1 MRVVV
6 DESTSIRPGSYGT
19 RCQGDILS
27 VPSLLFDVVKRISR
41 APESDHQA
49 FCENL
54 EAAAAFV
61 MMSLCWSRE
70 DYDRAQAE
78 LHEQLRAHGQPFLP
92 VTVPGVVL
100 GALPPKKEL

>member
-6 DESTSIRPGSYGT
+6 DENASTRPGSYGT
-19 RCQGDILS
+19 CCQGGTLY
-27 VPSLLFDVVKRISR
+27 VPPHLFDVVKRVSR
-41 APESDHQA
+41 TPESDHQA

-61 MMSLCWSRE
+61 MMSLRWSRE

-92 VTVPGVVL
+92 VTVPEVAL
-100 GALPPKKEL
+100 GALPTKKEF